1 VAGVHFHSSG
11 IISSRIAIGLPRST
25 HGWPSMQRRSG
36 LRRNVRDW
44 WQKWTVDKPA
54 AFGDWLWMA
63 FVVQFAD
70 FLNRLTLRRVLEIF
84 AITVLALFFVQTFPI
99 DLAFLFAGDILM
111 YLEIV
116 AVASLVA
123 ASVRVK
129 ALLQYL
135 AQWSKNAWS
144 VTTIVVYRMALR
156 LRTSRQRRTKTRIA
170 TVRRR
175 KGSNDDRP
183 VVVWASAK
191 AFA

>member
-1 VAGVHFHSSG
+1 
-11 IISSRIAIGLPRST
+11 
-25 HGWPSMQRRSG
+25 MQRRSG

-54 AFGDWLWMA
+54 AFGDWLWMV

-70 FLNRLTLRRVLEIF
+70 FLNRLTIRRVLGIF

-116 AVASLVA
+116 ALASLVA

-135 AQWSKNAWS
+135 AQSSKNAWS

-156 LRTSRQRRTKTRIA
+156 LRTSRQRRTKTRTA